1 MKLIADRILKN
12 RIYPALARHEARP
25 YTQSW
30 REFGQHWPWTI
41 PFRLQEYCD
50 AHGITLDIVSI
61 NDVASDDLAY
71 YPIGIG
77 FFDFEIDYIA
87 LLPDLVMQ
95 KLSQGSV
102 VLLFYYHE
110 GDNPRRI
117 KNRLDQLCQ
126 QHQLNSQCYRFIS
139 GNSAA
144 KNIPGFVYFPD
155 FEFWYFQRN
164 LECTPVQYSGPRTH
178 DFTLLNRLHKTW
190 RAIAVSDL
198 HRHGLLNN
206 SFWSYCETGEL
217 GNDSPIEVDL
227 ISRLRWDTTKFLE
240 NGPYFCDDLAQ
251 QQRNDHSLLIEKF
264 YSQSWCNIVME
275 THFDA
280 DQSGGVFLTEKT
292 FKPIKH
298 GQLFFVA
305 GCAGSLS
312 LLRELGYRTFDSV
325 LDNSYDLIQDATQR
339 WIALREAIAQ
349 AQPQLPKL
357 FELARADIE
366 HNQQLFLSNKSQRL
380 NTLFKDIHEQY
391 R

>member
-1 MKLIADRILKN
+1 MKLIADRVVKN
-12 RIYPALARHEARP
+12 RIYPALTRHEARP
-25 YTQSW
+25 YTQAW

-41 PFRLQEYCD
+41 PVRFQEYCNQ
-50 AHGITLDIVSI
+50 HSVELDIVSI
-61 NDVASDDLAY
+61 DDFVPGDTAY

-77 FFDFEIDYIA
+77 FFDFDIDYIA
-87 LLPDLVMQ
+87 LLPERILQ
-95 KLSQGSV
+95 HLPSGQV

-117 KNRLDQLCQ
+117 KNRLDALCQ
-126 QHQLNSQCYRFIS
+126 QHGLDTTCYRFVS

-144 KNIPGFVYFPD
+144 AKIPGFVYFPD
-155 FEFWYFQRN
+155 FEFWYYQRN
-164 LECTPVQYSGPRTH
+164 IESAPLHYSGTRTH

-190 RAIAVSDL
+190 RAIATADL
-198 HRHGLLNN
+198 RREGILDN
-206 SFWSYCETGEL
+206 SLWSYCETGEL
-217 GNDSPIEVDL
+217 GTDSPIEVDL
-227 ISRLRWDTTKFLE
+227 ISRLRWDTQKFLE
-240 NGPYFCDDLAQ
+240 SAPYFCDDLTQ
-251 QQRNDHSLLIEKF
+251 DQRNDHSMLVEKF
-264 YSQSWCNIVME
+264 YTDSWCNIVME

-280 DQSGGVFLTEKT
+280 DQSSGVFLTEKT

-305 GCAGSLS
+305 GCAGSLA

-325 LDNSYDLIQDATQR
+325 LDNSYDSIQDATQR
-339 WIALREAIAQ
+339 WIALREAIQQ
-349 AQPQLPKL
+349 AQPHLPKL
-357 FELARADIE
+357 FEQAREDIE